1 MTEFWG
7 KVGAYEAAQFF
18 KTLAFD
24 NNLIEKL
31 YSMVHKDNLP
41 SKKVAQ
47 RNGMTLEGKTTIWIL
62 PVKLYTTNNSKN
74 DI

>member
-7 KVGAYEAAQFF
+7 KVCASEAAQFF
-18 KTLAFD
+18 KKLAFD
-24 NNLIEKL
+24 NNLTEKL
-31 YSMVHKDNLP
+31 YSMIHKDNLP